1 MLLSNSLYRVCKW
14 LIEIHTVYILVVF
27 LSIAKSE
34 LPTKVKSYVSAVLY
48 NNYILYLRGFGITL
62 VNHIVNALKC

>member
-14 LIEIHTVYILVVF
+14 LIEIHTVYILVVLF
-27 LSIAKSE
+27 LSIAKNE
-34 LPTKVKSYVSAVLY
+34 LPTKVKSYGSAVLY

-62 VNHIVNALKC
+62 VNHIVNERH